1 MVNFTNEEYNKL
13 LEAINQSASKTSTEI
28 REYIKS
34 EHEKLFDSLN
44 EQQKNIQVLQN
55 RCASLENQVLVLER
69 RLRKN
74 NIIIYGLE
82 IPKENENLVT
92 KVSTFFKNVLNV
104 DTQENDFNNVFAL
117 SKNTEQNSKSYPI
130 KVEFDLCVQDRQ
142 EHKIL
147 QQHLKLARG
156 KNQNAK
162 IVRGNRLVINGDI
175 YTAKDLQEI
184 EEDASAEQKSNSVPN
199 TPSIPLDAVN
209 KFFEENY
216 QEVKETIVGQKQ
228 EILRNTTQEVK
239 KRDRDSIGREQSS
252 KDLKKLKDNFDRL
265 IRWFV
270 NFDPVLNK
278 NEGVLS
284 PPLKLFVGG
293 LSWETTQDNLQRYFS
308 RYGEVI
314 DCVVMKNA
322 ESGRSRGFGFVTFA
336 DPANVNMVLQNG
348 PHTLD
353 GRTIDP
359 KPCNPRTLQ
368 KPKKGG
374 GYPKVFLGGLPSN
387 VTETDLRSFFTRF
400 GKVMEVVI
408 MYDQEKKK
416 SRGFGFLSFEDEDS
430 VDRCVSE
437 HFVNLNG
444 KQVEIKKAEPRDGSG
459 GNKMG
464 GNDGNS
470 AWGPPQ
476 APMGMMQGP
485 NGQMGGP
492 PMNMGA
498 PMGPNMN
505 QGYLGWGT
513 SPQQQYNAG
522 YGTPSGPG
530 SYQGW
535 GAPPAPQGPP
545 PQWGNSYGGPP
556 TQQGYGSYGVTEN
569 KKQEDWFLENLQ
581 QIKSILDTKHNAFQ
595 LVQNNPNNINIQ
607 RKYEDVK
614 QSIQK
619 EIRQIKNKWW
629 TDKAKQIQGYADQ
642 HEQKNFFDYV
652 KKVYCVRHRK
662 ASPLKDD
669 NGNLIKDKWKKHY
682 TAVLKQHSTTD
693 DTAINLI
700 PQYRHEEIQ
709 KAINSLKNNKASGYV
724 ASDVYSRGG
733 QSAGGT
739 PSGPPG
745 TAPNAGTTSKPGSD
759 YGPASYGSAYGSYS
773 DYSARSTAPYGAA
786 DSTGG
791 YSSQPPQGAAK
802 HFADFKEWPAS

>member
-1 MVNFTNEEYNKL
+1 MEEF
-13 LEAINQSASKTSTEI
+13 
-28 REYIKS
+28 EY
-34 EHEKLFDSLN
+34 
-44 EQQKNIQVLQN
+44 
-55 RCASLENQVLVLER
+55 
-69 RLRKN
+69 
-74 NIIIYGLE
+74 G
-82 IPKENENLVT
+82 
-92 KVSTFFKNVLNV
+92 
-104 DTQENDFNNVFAL
+104 
-117 SKNTEQNSKSYPI
+117 
-130 KVEFDLCVQDRQ
+130 
-142 EHKIL
+142 
-147 QQHLKLARG
+147 
-156 KNQNAK
+156 
-162 IVRGNRLVINGDI
+162 
-175 YTAKDLQEI
+175 
-184 EEDASAEQKSNSVPN
+184 
-199 TPSIPLDAVN
+199 
-209 KFFEENY
+209 
-216 QEVKETIVGQKQ
+216 
-228 EILRNTTQEVK
+228 
-239 KRDRDSIGREQSS
+239 
-252 KDLKKLKDNFDRL
+252 
-265 IRWFV
+265 
-270 NFDPVLNK
+270 
-278 NEGVLS
+278 
-284 PPLKLFVGG
+284 KLFVGG

-336 DPANVNMVLQNG
+336 DPANVNVVLQNG

-430 VDRCVSE
+430 VDRCVAE

-459 GNKMG
+459 GNKVG
-464 GNDGNS
+464 GNDVS

-485 NGQMGGP
+485 NGQMSGP

-556 TQQGYGSYGVTEN
+556 TQQGYGSYGYMATG
-569 KKQEDWFLENLQ
+569 DL
-581 QIKSILDTKHNAFQ
+581 
-595 LVQNNPNNINIQ
+595 
-607 RKYEDVK
+607 
-614 QSIQK
+614 
-619 EIRQIKNKWW
+619 
-629 TDKAKQIQGYADQ
+629 
-642 HEQKNFFDYV
+642 
-652 KKVYCVRHRK
+652 
-662 ASPLKDD
+662 
-669 NGNLIKDKWKKHY
+669 
-682 TAVLKQHSTTD
+682 
-693 DTAINLI
+693 
-700 PQYRHEEIQ
+700 
-709 KAINSLKNNKASGYV
+709 
-724 ASDVYSRGG
+724 YSRGG
-733 QSAGGT
+733 QSAGAT

-745 TAPNAGTTSKPGSD
+745 TTPTPGTASKPGSD

-786 DSTGG
+786 DSTG
-791 YSSQPPQGAAK
+791 YSSQPQQAAGGGLLRI
-802 HFADFKEWPAS
+802 ASSPSPF

>member
-1 MVNFTNEEYNKL
+1 MEDFEY
-13 LEAINQSASKTSTEI
+13 
-28 REYIKS
+28 
-34 EHEKLFDSLN
+34 
-44 EQQKNIQVLQN
+44 
-55 RCASLENQVLVLER
+55 
-69 RLRKN
+69 
-74 NIIIYGLE
+74 G
-82 IPKENENLVT
+82 
-92 KVSTFFKNVLNV
+92 
-104 DTQENDFNNVFAL
+104 
-117 SKNTEQNSKSYPI
+117 
-130 KVEFDLCVQDRQ
+130 
-142 EHKIL
+142 
-147 QQHLKLARG
+147 
-156 KNQNAK
+156 
-162 IVRGNRLVINGDI
+162 
-175 YTAKDLQEI
+175 
-184 EEDASAEQKSNSVPN
+184 
-199 TPSIPLDAVN
+199 
-209 KFFEENY
+209 
-216 QEVKETIVGQKQ
+216 
-228 EILRNTTQEVK
+228 
-239 KRDRDSIGREQSS
+239 
-252 KDLKKLKDNFDRL
+252 
-265 IRWFV
+265 
-270 NFDPVLNK
+270 
-278 NEGVLS
+278 
-284 PPLKLFVGG
+284 KLFVGG

-336 DPANVNMVLQNG
+336 DPANVNVVLQNG

-416 SRGFGFLSFEDEDS
+416 SRGFGFLSFEDDEA

-464 GNDGNS
+464 GSDGSS

-476 APMGMMQGP
+476 APLGMMQGP

-556 TQQGYGSYGVTEN
+556 TQQGYGSYGNGTTN
-569 KKQEDWFLENLQ
+569 WN
-581 QIKSILDTKHNAFQ
+581 SWNMP
-595 LVQNNPNNINIQ
+595 QNGGSGGP
-607 RKYEDVK
+607 
-614 QSIQK
+614 
-619 EIRQIKNKWW
+619 
-629 TDKAKQIQGYADQ
+629 
-642 HEQKNFFDYV
+642 
-652 KKVYCVRHRK
+652 
-662 ASPLKDD
+662 
-669 NGNLIKDKWKKHY
+669 
-682 TAVLKQHSTTD
+682 
-693 DTAINLI
+693 
-700 PQYRHEEIQ
+700 
-709 KAINSLKNNKASGYV
+709 SGYM
-724 ASDVYSRGG
+724 ATGDVYSRGG
-733 QSAGGT
+733 QSAAAN

-745 TAPNAGTTSKPGSD
+745 TAPSAGTASKPGSD

-773 DYSARSTAPYGAA
+773 DYSARSTAPYGTA

-791 YSSQPPQGAAK
+791 YSSQPPQAAGPPPCYLVSTDASGLSC
-802 HFADFKEWPAS
+802 FPANSLDLSRSTLPSSSNGPKKDYSGYAQSPAAGDCYSGGPQRNSSYGSGNSQPYHPYRR

>member
-1 MVNFTNEEYNKL
+1 ML
-13 LEAINQSASKTSTEI
+13 M
-28 REYIKS
+28 
-34 EHEKLFDSLN
+34 
-44 EQQKNIQVLQN
+44 
-55 RCASLENQVLVLER
+55 
-69 RLRKN
+69 
-74 NIIIYGLE
+74 
-82 IPKENENLVT
+82 
-92 KVSTFFKNVLNV
+92 
-104 DTQENDFNNVFAL
+104 
-117 SKNTEQNSKSYPI
+117 
-130 KVEFDLCVQDRQ
+130 
-142 EHKIL
+142 
-147 QQHLKLARG
+147 
-156 KNQNAK
+156 
-162 IVRGNRLVINGDI
+162 
-175 YTAKDLQEI
+175 
-184 EEDASAEQKSNSVPN
+184 
-199 TPSIPLDAVN
+199 
-209 KFFEENY
+209 
-216 QEVKETIVGQKQ
+216 
-228 EILRNTTQEVK
+228 
-239 KRDRDSIGREQSS
+239 
-252 KDLKKLKDNFDRL
+252 
-265 IRWFV
+265 
-270 NFDPVLNK
+270 
-278 NEGVLS
+278 
-284 PPLKLFVGG
+284 KLFVGG

-336 DPANVNMVLQNG
+336 DPANVNVVLQNG

-416 SRGFGFLSFEDEDS
+416 SRGFGFLSFEDDES
-430 VDRCVSE
+430 VDRCVGE

-464 GNDGNS
+464 ANDASS

-492 PMNMGA
+492 PMNMGT

-556 TQQGYGSYGVTEN
+556 AQQGYGSYGSGAASWN
-569 KKQEDWFLENLQ
+569 SWNMP
-581 QIKSILDTKHNAFQ
+581 
-595 LVQNNPNNINIQ
+595 QNSGSSGP
-607 RKYEDVK
+607 
-614 QSIQK
+614 
-619 EIRQIKNKWW
+619 
-629 TDKAKQIQGYADQ
+629 
-642 HEQKNFFDYV
+642 
-652 KKVYCVRHRK
+652 
-662 ASPLKDD
+662 
-669 NGNLIKDKWKKHY
+669 
-682 TAVLKQHSTTD
+682 
-693 DTAINLI
+693 
-700 PQYRHEEIQ
+700 
-709 KAINSLKNNKASGYV
+709 SGYM
-724 ASDVYSRGG
+724 AGDVYSRAAG

-745 TAPNAGTTSKPGSD
+745 TGPSGGSASKPGSD
-759 YGPASYGSAYGSYS
+759 YGPASYGSAYGSYGDYQGRSAAQYS
-773 DYSARSTAPYGAA
+773 DTGAA
-786 DSTGG
+786 GG
-791 YSSQPPQGAAK
+791 YSSQPPGAGAGSLTPCYVMSTDMTSMSLPQTSMNLSQSSMDSPTVIQRSSVARTTGTGSYCPISTVAKPSKLSSGYAAGAAAGDGYAGGPQRNSAYSTPNSQTY
-802 HFADFKEWPAS
+802 HPYRR